1 MTTRP
6 PPAANLDEQTL
17 RDIWSIL
24 HTANL
29 GGQVQL
35 EFNEH
40 KSGYEDSPKADLD
53 RMAGFIIITDEEYTN
68 CIALDTMWELTL
80 RAVETNRHYVASS
93 LPALVEIFRQH
104 ETLVEKDAT
113 AADLEQLKAYF
124 EIPYLNTEISRD
136 AHTAFSY
143 TTCVDNVEHRNH
155 TIQEYLEFDFGDGGL
170 DDEERASLEPVF
182 QSDHLWQYHIYPR
195 TPISFYK
202 VAEPTLQ
209 ELLCNLPKP
218 EVDFTW

>member
-1 MTTRP
+1 MKTQMTTRP

-24 HTANL
+24 HTANH

-40 KSGYEDSPKADLD
+40 KSSYEDSPKAELE
-53 RMAGFIIITDEEYTN
+53 RRAAFIFITDEERAN

-80 RAVETNRHYVASS
+80 RTVETNRHYVASS
-93 LPALVEIFRQH
+93 LSALVEIFREH

-113 AADLEQLKAYF
+113 TDDLEKLKAYF
-124 EIPYLNTEISRD
+124 EIPFLNTEICRD

-143 TTCVDNVEHRNH
+143 TTCDDNVVHRDLS
-155 TIQEYLEFDFGDGGL
+155 IKEYLEFYFGQGEL
-170 DDEERASLEPVF
+170 DEEEKVQLEPVF
-182 QSDHLWQYHIYPR
+182 QSDHLWEYHIYPR

-202 VAEPTLQ
+202 VAEPTLL
-209 ELLCNLPKP
+209 ELLSNLPNPP
-218 EVDFTW
+218 E